1 MATLTNATGQPAKSA
16 LRHEDAIPGPDWTW
30 LVILLAL
37 LAAAAA
43 GWWLWR
49 RWRRKP
55 GAGAAVLLIPP
66 HRLARDRLRQAAAA
80 MSDPYLFCGAISAI
94 IREYIEGRFALHAPD
109 RTTEEFMGEIRN
121 HSTLADRH
129 KASLESFL
137 GACDMVKFAKAE
149 PTLPEL
155 TQLLRVAERFV
166 EETAPVESESSAT
179 GRGVA

>member
-1 MATLTNATGQPAKSA
+1 MATLTNATAQPAKSA
-16 LRHEDAIPGPDWTW
+16 LRHEDAIPGSDWTW
-30 LVILLAL
+30 LITLLAL

-55 GAGAAVLLIPP
+55 KAGESAPLIPP
-66 HRLARDRLRQAAAA
+66 HRLARDRLRQAASAI
-80 MSDPYLFCGAISAI
+80 SDPYLFCGAISAI
-94 IREYIEGRFALHAPD
+94 IREYIEGRFSLRAPD
-109 RTTEEFMGEIRN
+109 RTTEEFMEEIRG
-121 HSTLADRH
+121 HSALGDRH
-129 KASLESFL
+129 KAPLESFL

-155 TQLLRVAERFV
+155 QQLLEMAERFV
-166 EETAPVESESSAT
+166 EETAPVETAPSET